1 MRWFVGVLLT
11 LVAALSSSDAL
22 LTGSVYNM
30 SSIEEIRLVA
40 DDVVPPG
47 VMLCNKGRSE
57 IRVLVGISLCFSDA
71 EITAIL
77 LELDTGVSRAST
89 FPFYFNSM
97 LIQRAFAYGAYVD
110 GTCTAANRR
119 LPIVVFDNLRPQDK
133 FTLTYDLYINV
144 AKNSGRSFSVSLAKT
159 KFKID
164 RTIDVRICTGAQCP
178 AVTVPAS
185 SDVVV
190 PTISRFCDAS
200 DAILTAM
207 YCADLKGAYPFTYTS
222 YQRKLQCGCTC
233 PASKVA
239 TTNGACVC
247 PGDLVPDATGQ
258 QCVCPGG
265 RTPTQ
270 DNLCVCSGGRVL
282 VDGACVCP
290 SGSRLD
296 GGVCVTNCVWSG
308 GSLCSWRSAAPTL
321 KLKDDCALDAPA
333 PKGQA
338 TVVMLSQPTAGAM
351 IAVAASKR
359 GAIGSGQQCK
369 ATASWASYTQTP
381 GGLENQIVLSSMGVH
396 DLSLAVTTTD
406 NRYNAKCV
414 GCVAVVDAFPPTPE
428 KPCTTTDDRTTPT
441 MFSVQ
446 ALASTMAAE
455 ASFTSFYSSENI
467 KNNGEETADGDN
479 KRCDETAGFVTDFFE
494 SSPRPLASLDTK
506 CFPGTYLS
514 DLLSN
519 TKTTITGDPVWVSSL
534 DSDASTTSALVCERC
549 CSKTITLKEIVRK
562 YDCIKSGGWDW
573 AMQGTSGGAFGRCLR
588 VQPEDLIVATS
599 DVSPTQKL
607 KTKATIE
614 ALAEGTTVDTSAN
627 VIHRSLTCTTFA
639 QGCKSEPTLGELLT
653 KAVAWNPAANV
664 PSGFR
669 ASDYVVWRYKTGGAA
684 AWKTWQDSETLTLT
698 DPLTFLLVQAWTR
711 CGRVHEATYRI
722 KLHPHS
728 PRDVCNNFGQR
739 WFDNSPAA
747 RKVDG
752 NICAFPGSDF
762 ALVSFKYDSFDHVNQ
777 ALDTV
782 TGKYTNVQCFVAVA
796 EEGSLAKS
804 SEAPLSLEWAN
815 RTGSDGRISISKE
828 FALEL
833 VNRPRTAAN
842 TDAQVRCAF
851 TYQYFDSSKAET
863 ESCLLSFRLTDCDAP
878 TVGSPSLTAACLLD
892 QCSMPV
898 GLPGAFEA
906 CSGNVFAVST
916 AGSTASTVLKPL
928 SGSCCTACDRTL
940 VCTPLAATTGGV
952 KRCESTAPPSSF
964 GLVSLTKNA
973 AASMTYPSP
982 STAALALLVS
992 AMVMAVVV
1000 GLLAVKMQ
1008 VDRANSNQ
1016 LTSIDSEAYVQ
1027 LE

>member
-1 MRWFVGVLLT
+1 
-11 LVAALSSSDAL
+11 
-22 LTGSVYNM
+22 
-30 SSIEEIRLVA
+30 
-40 DDVVPPG
+40 
-47 VMLCNKGRSE
+47 
-57 IRVLVGISLCFSDA
+57 
-71 EITAIL
+71 
-77 LELDTGVSRAST
+77 
-89 FPFYFNSM
+89 M

-133 FTLTYDLYINV
+133 FTLAYDLYINV
-144 AKNSGRSFSVSLAKT
+144 AKNSGRTFSVSLAKT

-164 RTIDVRICTGAQCP
+164 WTIDVRICTGAQCP

-222 YQRKLQCGCTC
+222 DQRKLQCGCTC

-239 TTNGACVC
+239 TTNGVCVC

-270 DNLCVCSGGRVL
+270 DNL
-282 VDGACVCP
+282 
-290 SGSRLD
+290 
-296 GGVCVTNCVWSG
+296 
-308 GSLCSWRSAAPTL
+308 WRSAVPTL

-338 TVVMLSQPTAGAM
+338 TVVMLTQPTAGAM

-359 GAIGSGQQCK
+359 GAIWSGQQCK

-406 NRYNAKCV
+406 NRYNAKCG

-441 MFSVQ
+441 VFSVQ
-446 ALASTMAAE
+446 ALASAMAAE

-467 KNNGEETADGDN
+467 KNNGGETADGDN

-519 TKTTITGDPVWVSSL
+519 TKTTTTGDPVWVSSL

-549 CSKTITLKEIVRK
+549 CSKTITLKEKVRK

-573 AMQGTSGGAFGRCLR
+573 ATQGTSGGAFGRCLR
-588 VQPEDLIVATS
+588 VQPEDLVVVTS
-599 DVSPTQKL
+599 DVSLAQKL

-614 ALAEGTTVDTSAN
+614 ALAEGTTIDTSAN

-639 QGCKSEPTLGELLT
+639 QGCNSEPTLGELLT

-669 ASDYVVWRYKTGGAA
+669 ASDYVVWRYKTGGVA
-684 AWKTWQDSETLTLT
+684 AWNTWQDSDMLTIT

-762 ALVSFKYDSFDHVNQ
+762 ALVSFKV
-777 ALDTV
+777 
-782 TGKYTNVQCFVAVA
+782 
-796 EEGSLAKS
+796 
-804 SEAPLSLEWAN
+804 
-815 RTGSDGRISISKE
+815 
-828 FALEL
+828 
-833 VNRPRTAAN
+833 
-842 TDAQVRCAF
+842 QVR
-851 TYQYFDSSKAET
+851 
-863 ESCLLSFRLTDCDAP
+863 
-878 TVGSPSLTAACLLD
+878 
-892 QCSMPV
+892 
-898 GLPGAFEA
+898 
-906 CSGNVFAVST
+906 
-916 AGSTASTVLKPL
+916 
-928 SGSCCTACDRTL
+928 
-940 VCTPLAATTGGV
+940 
-952 KRCESTAPPSSF
+952 
-964 GLVSLTKNA
+964 
-973 AASMTYPSP
+973 
-982 STAALALLVS
+982 
-992 AMVMAVVV
+992 
-1000 GLLAVKMQ
+1000 
-1008 VDRANSNQ
+1008 
-1016 LTSIDSEAYVQ
+1016 
-1027 LE
+1027 